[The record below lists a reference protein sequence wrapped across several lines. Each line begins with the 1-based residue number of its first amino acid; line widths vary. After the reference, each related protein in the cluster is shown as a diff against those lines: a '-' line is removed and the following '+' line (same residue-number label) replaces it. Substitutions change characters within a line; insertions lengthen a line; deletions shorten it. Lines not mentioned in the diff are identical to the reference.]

1 MSNEQEE
8 VLLTAE
14 GLEKLK
20 EELENLKT
28 VRRKEVAARIK
39 QAIEFGDISENSE
52 YDDAKNEQ
60 AFIEGNILDLE
71 KKLSHARIIDDD
83 PSDTEKVSIGS
94 TVILED
100 VELGEKMEY
109 TIVGSMEADP
119 MNAKIS
125 IRISIPVGSA
135 IIGQTLGA
143 IVDVAAPAG
152 TIQYK
157 IVNIK
162 K

>member
-1 MSNEQEE
+1 M
-8 VLLTAE
+8 
-14 GLEKLK
+14 
-20 EELENLKT
+20 
-28 VRRKEVAARIK
+28 
-39 QAIEFGDISENSE
+39 
-52 YDDAKNEQ
+52 
-60 AFIEGNILDLE
+60 
-71 KKLSHARIIDDD
+71 
-83 PSDTEKVSIGS
+83 
-94 TVILED
+94 
-100 VELGEKMEY
+100 ELGEKMEY

-125 IRISIPVGSA
+125 NESPVGSA

>member
-1 MSNEQEE
+1 
-8 VLLTAE
+8 
-14 GLEKLK
+14 
-20 EELENLKT
+20 
-28 VRRKEVAARIK
+28 
-39 QAIEFGDISENSE
+39 
-52 YDDAKNEQ
+52 
-60 AFIEGNILDLE
+60 
-71 KKLSHARIIDDD
+71 IIDDD
-83 PSDTEKVSIGS
+83 QFDAERVSIGS

-119 MNAKIS
+119 MKAKIS
-125 IRISIPVGSA
+125 NESPVGSA
-135 IIGQTLGA
+135 ILGQALGA
-143 IVDVAAPAG
+143 VVDVAAPAG

>member
-39 QAIEFGDISENSE
+39 HAIEFVDISENSE

-125 IRISIPVGSA
+125 NESPVGSA